1 MMLPLKTVRLRMS
14 SNEQLKLIEQNA
26 KWVKSKID
34 ETVYSLNYETYK
46 AQIDTN
52 ELESKKYEAISNY
65 NTNLTFDSTSYEKEL
80 IAQDTTDLEEKRV
93 RWHESLSKDVYIEE
107 ALNVLEDLKTA
118 YPIKKVASN
127 STELKT
133 FMSHKSNSLKQL
145 ALQKFKK
152 DFWGVFSFY
161 FIVLVGLVSVFAY
174 VFAPDDSQYA
184 NQMHLAIHSKRPGFK
199 VTMLTIPSKIKVNQ
213 SGFDRLFFG
222 KKNTDTEIP
231 ISAFEIKDTVLIY
244 KEYASDGLEG
254 AEKTIKRSAFPNN
267 SPKDFIQEKSF
278 LFGTDKYG
286 RDLISRVLVG
296 ARISFFIG
304 FVAVM
309 ISLLIGIF
317 MGSIAGYFGGKVDAI
332 IMWIINVTW
341 SIPTLLLVIA
351 ITLALGKGFWQV
363 FIAVGLTMWV
373 EVARVVR
380 GQIISAKEMQYVTAA
395 RALGFNDFRIITKH
409 ILPNIM
415 APVIVISAANF
426 AAAILIESGLSFLG
440 IGAQPPMASWG
451 AMIKDHYNYII
462 LGKPYLAIIPGLC
475 IMSLVMA
482 FMLIGNALRD
492 ALDVKN

>member
-1 MMLPLKTVRLRMS
+1 
-14 SNEQLKLIEQNA
+14 
-26 KWVKSKID
+26 
-34 ETVYSLNYETYK
+34 
-46 AQIDTN
+46 
-52 ELESKKYEAISNY
+52 
-65 NTNLTFDSTSYEKEL
+65 
-80 IAQDTTDLEEKRV
+80 
-93 RWHESLSKDVYIEE
+93 
-107 ALNVLEDLKTA
+107 
-118 YPIKKVASN
+118 
-127 STELKT
+127 
-133 FMSHKSNSLKQL
+133 MSHKSNSLKQL

-304 FVAVM
+304 FVAVL

-409 ILPNIM
+409 ILPNIL

-475 IMSLVMA
+475 IMSLVMV

>member
-1 MMLPLKTVRLRMS
+1 MS
-14 SNEQLKLIEQNA
+14 
-26 KWVKSKID
+26 
-34 ETVYSLNYETYK
+34 TK
-46 AQIDTN
+46 AN
-52 ELESKKYEAISNY
+52 
-65 NTNLTFDSTSYEKEL
+65 
-80 IAQDTTDLEEKRV
+80 
-93 RWHESLSKDVYIEE
+93 SLSK
-107 ALNVLEDLKTA
+107 
-118 YPIKKVASN
+118 
-127 STELKT
+127 
-133 FMSHKSNSLKQL
+133 L

-152 DFWGVFSFY
+152 NFWGVFSFY
-161 FIVLVGLVSVFAY
+161 FIVFVGVISVFAY
-174 VFAPDDSQYA
+174 VFAPDNSRHA
-184 NQMHLAIHSKRPGFK
+184 NQMHVSIHSKAPGFSIAIL
-199 VTMLTIPSKIKVNQ
+199 VLPSQIENEQ
-213 SGFDRLFFG
+213 GFFDKLFFG
-222 KKNTDTEIP
+222 NINTVTEIP
-231 ISAFEIKDTVLIY
+231 ISKYTISGSTIHY
-244 KEYASDGLEG
+244 TEYASDGLKG
-254 AEKTIKRSAFPNN
+254 I
-267 SPKDFIQEKSF
+267 EKSF
-278 LFGTDKYG
+278 TIEDNTIQPETLITTKTFYLGTDKYG
-286 RDLISRVLVG
+286 RDLLSRVLVG

-304 FVAVM
+304 FVAVF
-309 ISLLIGIF
+309 ISLFIGIF
-317 MGSIAGYFGGKVDAI
+317 MGSVAGYFGGKVDAF

-395 RALGFNDFRIITKH
+395 RALGFNNFRIISKH

-415 APVIVISAANF
+415 APVIVICAANF

-475 IMSLVMA
+475 IMFLVMA